1 MQFSKLRLTG
11 FKSFVDPTELDIQPG
26 LTGVVGPNGCGKSN
40 LVEALKWVMGETSAK
55 QMRGSE
61 MDDVIFSGT
70 RNRPARNIAE
80 VGLALDNS
88 SREAPSQFNDNDD
101 LDVTRKIERE
111 KGSTYRVNA
120 KEVRARDVHLLFA
133 DAASGARSTALVSQ
147 GQIGEVVS
155 AKPAQRRKLLEEAAG
170 ISGLHSRRH
179 EAELRLRGAETN
191 LERLDDIMVTLEAQM
206 LSLRKQVRQ
215 ATRYRNLNDHIRKA
229 EAILF
234 LIRWTAASLEME
246 QSSELLSEAEA
257 AVTATTSVTSA
268 ASVAQAEAASYLP
281 ELREKEAE
289 AAAALQRLNLAKESL
304 EEEEARLQAAQEEC
318 ETRLEQ
324 VTQDMER
331 ERNLAADANAA
342 MRNLGEENERISA
355 IEQDQE
361 AAINEAG
368 EKLAS
373 VRGEYEQQEHGLSEL
388 TERIAA
394 QEAQRHD
401 LARRRAEL
409 EARLARLRTS
419 NEELTAEIAQ
429 LEEAAIDRAAVAA
442 MEAKLSS
449 AADALEQARG
459 QVESAEQS
467 RIEATRQLTETQTQA
482 QTTMATAAK
491 LEAEARALAELL
503 ETGDPDLWP
512 PLIDAVTVEPGLE
525 SALGTA
531 LGDDLSAATDEAA
544 PVHWRNLP
552 NNGDAPALPS
562 GAEPLSNFVN
572 GPAALV
578 TRLSQIGVV
587 ADSETG
593 QRLMPQLKQ
602 GQRLVSRDGAFWRWD
617 GFTSTA
623 DAPTSAAI
631 RLEQRNRLAET
642 RESLESA
649 QTAAK
654 KAEAEVGAA
663 REAVETTTHQEQT
676 ARAAVREAE
685 TARESAQQEMS
696 QLQRQS
702 TENDTKLTARI
713 EAASRVA
720 ADLSEAE
727 NGLKEVS
734 ETEADLPDAEAGR
747 REVDSLRA
755 TVGEKRGEF
764 VEAQSAYDT
773 LKNQAEERRQRLAA
787 ITEELAN
794 WNTRKEGAAK
804 QLEELGERKQSLE
817 AERERLTQQP
827 EEIKRRHQD
836 ILDKVDE
843 AEEKRKDAADRL
855 AEAETKLADADRN
868 LREAEAKLA
877 AVREQRV
884 RAEAAVEQA
893 KQASEALIERMDDR
907 LNCGPG
913 ALREL
918 AGIAEDV
925 EEPELPELEAAE
937 KRVERLLRERENMG
951 PVNLRAETE
960 AQELKEQIET
970 LTTERE
976 DLLKAIDKLRRGINE
991 LNREGRKRLLT
1002 SFEEVDKH
1010 FQELFVRLFGGGRA
1024 HLELV
1029 ESDDPLEAG
1038 LEIMASPPGKRLQ
1051 VLSLLSGGEQALT
1064 ALSLLF
1070 AVFLTNPAPIC
1081 VLDEV
1086 DAPLDDANVDRF
1098 CTLVDEMAHSLST
1111 RFLVITHHR
1120 MTMARMDRLYGVTM
1134 GEQGVSQLVS
1144 VDLGEA
1150 IELRDIA

>member
-88 SREAPSQFNDNDD
+88 DRAAPSQFNDNDE

-246 QSSELLSEAEA
+246 HSSELLETAEA
-257 AVTATTSVTSA
+257 AVTATTSITSA

-281 ELREKEAE
+281 ELREKEAA
-289 AAAALQRLNLAKESL
+289 AAAALQRLTLAKESL
-304 EEEEARLQAAQEEC
+304 EEEEARLAAAQEEC

-331 ERNLAADANAA
+331 ERNLAADAGAA
-342 MRNLGEENERISA
+342 MRNLAEENDRISS

-373 VRGEYEQQEHGLSEL
+373 VRGEYEQQEQSLSEL
-388 TERIAA
+388 TERVVA
-394 QEAQRHD
+394 QEAQRND
-401 LARRRAEL
+401 LTRRRSEL
-409 EARLARLRTS
+409 EARLARLRNS
-419 NEELTAEIAQ
+419 NDELTAEIAK
-429 LEEAAIDRAAVAA
+429 LEEDAIDRKAVKA

-449 AADALEQARG
+449 AADTLEQTRG
-459 QVESAEQS
+459 QVESAEQA

-482 QTTMATAAK
+482 QTTLAEAAK

-503 ETGDPDLWP
+503 ETGDADLWP

-525 SALGTA
+525 GALGTA

-552 NNGDAPALPS
+552 ANGENPALPS
-562 GAEPLSNFVN
+562 DAEPLSNFVN

-578 TRLSQIGVV
+578 ARLSQIGVV
-587 ADSETG
+587 ADSDAG
-593 QRLMPQLKQ
+593 WRLLSQLKQ

-642 RESLESA
+642 RDSLESA
-649 QTAAK
+649 RTAASS
-654 KAEAEVGAA
+654 AEADVEAA
-663 REAVETTTHQEQT
+663 RQAVETTTQNEQT
-676 ARAAVREAE
+676 ARTAARDAE
-685 TARESAQQEMS
+685 GARDTAQQEMT
-696 QLQRQS
+696 QLQRQT
-702 TENDTKLTARI
+702 TENDTKLAARKD
-713 EAASRVA
+713 AASRVA
-720 ADLSEAE
+720 ADLGEAE

-734 ETEADLPDAEAGR
+734 KIETNLPDAEAGR

-755 TVGEKRGEF
+755 TVGEKRGEL

-794 WNTRKEGAAK
+794 WNARKEGATK

-817 AERERLTQQP
+817 AERERLAKQP

-855 AEAETKLADADRN
+855 AEAETRLADADRN

-877 AVREQRV
+877 GIREQRV
-884 RAEAAVEQA
+884 RAEAAVDQA
-893 KQASEALIERMDDR
+893 KQASEALIERMEDR
-907 LNCGPG
+907 LSCGPD

-925 EEPELPELEAAE
+925 EDPELPELEAAE

-1098 CTLVDEMAHSLST
+1098 CTLVNEMAHSLST

>member
-88 SREAPSQFNDNDD
+88 DRGAPSQFNDNDE
-101 LDVTRKIERE
+101 LDVTRKIARE

-246 QSSELLSEAEA
+246 QSSELLGEAEA

-268 ASVAQAEAASYLP
+268 ASVAQAEAASNLP

-304 EEEEARLQAAQEEC
+304 EEEEARLAAAQEEC

-373 VRGEYEQQEHGLSEL
+373 VRGEYEQQEQSLSEL
-388 TERIAA
+388 TERVAA
-394 QEAQRHD
+394 QEAQRND
-401 LARRRAEL
+401 LARRRSEL
-409 EARLARLRTS
+409 ETRLTRLRAS

-429 LEEAAIDRAAVAA
+429 LEEAAIDREAVAA
-442 MEAKLSS
+442 METKLSS
-449 AADALEQARG
+449 AAETLEQARS
-459 QVESAEQS
+459 QVESAEQA
-467 RIEATRQLTETQTQA
+467 RIEATRRLTETQAQS

-491 LEAEARALAELL
+491 FEAEARALAELL

-512 PLIDAVTVEPGLE
+512 PLIDAVTVESGLE

-552 NNGDAPALPS
+552 NNGDTPALPS
-562 GAEPLSNFVN
+562 GAEPLSNFVA

-578 TRLSQIGVV
+578 ARLSQIGVV

-593 QRLMPQLKQ
+593 WRLLPQLKQ

-642 RESLESA
+642 RGSLESA
-649 QTAAK
+649 QAA
-654 KAEAEVGAA
+654 A
-663 REAVETTTHQEQT
+663 
-676 ARAAVREAE
+676 
-685 TARESAQQEMS
+685 
-696 QLQRQS
+696 
-702 TENDTKLTARI
+702 
-713 EAASRVA
+713 
-720 ADLSEAE
+720 
-727 NGLKEVS
+727 
-734 ETEADLPDAEAGR
+734 
-747 REVDSLRA
+747 
-755 TVGEKRGEF
+755 
-764 VEAQSAYDT
+764 
-773 LKNQAEERRQRLAA
+773 
-787 ITEELAN
+787 
-794 WNTRKEGAAK
+794 
-804 QLEELGERKQSLE
+804 
-817 AERERLTQQP
+817 
-827 EEIKRRHQD
+827 
-836 ILDKVDE
+836 
-843 AEEKRKDAADRL
+843 
-855 AEAETKLADADRN
+855 
-868 LREAEAKLA
+868 
-877 AVREQRV
+877 
-884 RAEAAVEQA
+884 
-893 KQASEALIERMDDR
+893 
-907 LNCGPG
+907 
-913 ALREL
+913 
-918 AGIAEDV
+918 
-925 EEPELPELEAAE
+925 
-937 KRVERLLRERENMG
+937 
-951 PVNLRAETE
+951 
-960 AQELKEQIET
+960 
-970 LTTERE
+970 
-976 DLLKAIDKLRRGINE
+976 
-991 LNREGRKRLLT
+991 
-1002 SFEEVDKH
+1002 
-1010 FQELFVRLFGGGRA
+1010 
-1024 HLELV
+1024 
-1029 ESDDPLEAG
+1029 
-1038 LEIMASPPGKRLQ
+1038 
-1051 VLSLLSGGEQALT
+1051 
-1064 ALSLLF
+1064 
-1070 AVFLTNPAPIC
+1070 
-1081 VLDEV
+1081 
-1086 DAPLDDANVDRF
+1086 
-1098 CTLVDEMAHSLST
+1098 
-1111 RFLVITHHR
+1111 
-1120 MTMARMDRLYGVTM
+1120 
-1134 GEQGVSQLVS
+1134 
-1144 VDLGEA
+1144 
-1150 IELRDIA
+1150 

>member
-26 LTGVVGPNGCGKSN
+26 MTGVVGPNGCGKSN

-61 MDDVIFSGT
+61 MDDVIFAGS

-88 SREAPSQFNDNDD
+88 ERGAPAQFNDNDD
-101 LDVTRKIERE
+101 LEVTRKIERE

-147 GQIGEVVS
+147 GHIGEVVS

-229 EAILF
+229 EATLF
-234 LIRWTAASLEME
+234 LIRWTAASLEIE
-246 QSSELLSEAEA
+246 QSKEVLSEAEN
-257 AVTATTSVTSA
+257 AVTEMTSLASA
-268 ASVAQAEAASYLP
+268 ASVAQAEAAAYLP

-289 AAAALQRLNLAKESL
+289 AAAALQRLTLAKESL
-304 EEEEARLQAAQEEC
+304 EEEEARLVAAQEEC
-318 ETRLEQ
+318 ETRLVQ
-324 VTQDMER
+324 VAQDMER
-331 ERNLAADANAA
+331 ERTLAADANAA
-342 MRNLGEENERISA
+342 IRNLEEEKQRISGF
-355 IEQDQE
+355 EEDE
-361 AAINEAG
+361 NAAVTAAG
-368 EKLAS
+368 EKLG
-373 VRGEYEQQEHGLSEL
+373 VVKNEYDAEENRLGEL
-388 TERIAA
+388 TQEVAA
-394 QEAQRHD
+394 QEAKRND
-401 LARRRAEL
+401 LDRRRTEL
-409 EARLARLRTS
+409 DTRLSRLRAT
-419 NEELTAEIAQ
+419 NEELKAEIAK
-429 LEEAAIDRAAVAA
+429 LEEDAIDREAVAA
-442 MEAKLSS
+442 TESKLTS
-449 AADALEQARG
+449 ASELLATARE
-459 QVESAEQS
+459 QVESAEQA
-467 RIEATRQLTETQTQA
+467 RIEATRRLSETQA
-482 QTTMATAAK
+482 QSQETLAEAAK
-491 LEAEARALAELL
+491 LEAEIRALAELL

-531 LGDDLSAATDEAA
+531 LGDDLSAATNESA
-544 PVHWRNLP
+544 PVHWRHLPAIDSAPSLP
-552 NNGDAPALPS
+552 N
-562 GAEPLSNFVN
+562 GAEALSNFVK
-572 GPAALV
+572 GPDALIA
-578 TRLSQIGVV
+578 RLSQIGVV
-587 ADSETG
+587 ADAETG
-593 QRLMPQLKQ
+593 WRLLPNLKQ
-602 GQRLVSRDGAFWRWD
+602 GQRLVTRDGAFWRWD
-617 GFTSTA
+617 GYTSA
-623 DAPTSAAI
+623 AEAPTSAAI
-631 RLEQRNRLAET
+631 RLEQRNRLENT
-642 RESLESA
+642 RKSLESS
-649 QTAAK
+649 QSAASS
-654 KAEAEVGAA
+654 AEANVTAA
-663 REAVETTTHQEQT
+663 REAVETTTASEQA
-676 ARAAVREAE
+676 ARGAVRNAE
-685 TARESAQQEMS
+685 TAREAAQQEMV
-696 QLQRQS
+696 QLQRQTS
-702 TENDTKLTARI
+702 ENNTKLSAQKD
-713 EAASRVA
+713 AGHRVA
-720 ADLSEAE
+720 ADLAE
-727 NGLKEVS
+727 
-734 ETEADLPDAEAGR
+734 AEAGR
-747 REVDSLRA
+747 KAVTEDEASLTDVEEGRRQVNSLRA
-755 TVGEKRGEF
+755 VVGEKRGEL
-764 VEAQSAYDT
+764 VEAQSAFDT
-773 LKNQAEERRQRLAA
+773 LKNQAEERRNRLQA
-787 ITEELAN
+787 IASQLTN
-794 WNTRKEGAAK
+794 WNTRKEDAEK
-804 QLEELGERKQSLE
+804 QLEERSERKQALE
-817 AERERLTQQP
+817 AERERLAQQP

-855 AEAETKLADADRN
+855 AEAETKLADADRV
-868 LREAEAKLA
+868 LREAESKLA
-877 AVREQRV
+877 AVREKRV

-893 KQASEALIERMDDR
+893 DQASAALIERMEDR

-913 ALREL
+913 ALQEL
-918 AGIAEDV
+918 SGIDEDK
-925 EEPELPELEAAE
+925 ELPELEAAE

-951 PVNLRAETE
+951 PVNLRAEVE
-960 AQELKEQIET
+960 AQELNEQIDT

-976 DLLKAIDKLRRGINE
+976 DLTKAIDKLRRGINE
-991 LNREGRKRLLT
+991 LNREGRQRLLT

-1010 FQELFVRLFGGGRA
+1010 FQGLFVRLFGGGRA

-1070 AVFLTNPAPIC
+1070 AVFMTNPAPIC

-1098 CTLVDEMAHSLST
+1098 CTMVDEMAHSLST

-1120 MTMARMDRLYGVTM
+1120 MTMARMDRLFGVTM

-1144 VDLGEA
+1144 VDLGQA

>member
-1 MQFSKLRLTG
+1 MQFSKLQLTG

-26 LTGVVGPNGCGKSN
+26 VTGVVGPNGCGKSN

-88 SREAPSQFNDNDD
+88 DRVAPSQFNETDE

-111 KGSTYRVNA
+111 KGSTYRVNT

-179 EAELRLRGAETN
+179 EAELRLHGAETN

-234 LIRWTAASLEME
+234 LIRWTVVSLEMD
-246 QSSELLSEAEA
+246 QSGELLSEAEA
-257 AVTATTSVTSA
+257 AVTVTTSLTSA
-268 ASVAQAEAASYLP
+268 ASVVQAEAASYLP

-289 AAAALQRLNLAKESL
+289 AAAALQRLTLAKESL
-304 EEEEARLQAAQEEC
+304 EEEEARLAAAQEEC

-324 VTQDMER
+324 VGQDMER

-342 MRNLGEENERISA
+342 MRSLAEENERISS

-361 AAINEAG
+361 AAIDEAE
-368 EKLAS
+368 EKLAGI
-373 VRGEYEQQEHGLSEL
+373 RGEYDQQEHGLSEL
-388 TERIAA
+388 TEQVAG
-394 QEAQRHD
+394 QEAQRSD

-409 EARLARLRTS
+409 EARLARLRDS
-419 NEELTAEIAQ
+419 NEELAAEIFQ
-429 LEEAAIDRAAVAA
+429 LEEAAIDRVAIAA
-442 MEAKLSS
+442 MEAKLSD
-449 AADALEQARG
+449 AVTALEQART
-459 QVESAEQS
+459 QVESAEQA
-467 RIEATRQLTETQTQA
+467 RIKATRRLTETQAHA
-482 QTTMATAAK
+482 QTTLAIAAK
-491 LEAEARALAELL
+491 LEAEASALAELL
-503 ETGDPDLWP
+503 KTGDPDLWP
-512 PLIDAVTVEPGLE
+512 PLIDAVTVESGLE
-525 SALGTA
+525 GALGTA

-544 PVHWRNLP
+544 PIHWRNLP
-552 NNGDAPALPS
+552 NNGDNPALPS

-578 TRLSQIGVV
+578 ARLSQIGVV
-587 ADSETG
+587 ADSDTG
-593 QRLMPQLKQ
+593 WHLLPQLKQ

-623 DAPTSAAI
+623 DAPTSAAT
-631 RLEQRNRLAET
+631 RLEQRSRLAET
-642 RESLESA
+642 WGSFESA
-649 QTAAK
+649 QAAAK
-654 KAEAEVGAA
+654 LAEADVVTA
-663 REAVETTTHQEQT
+663 REAVETTTQQEQA
-676 ARAAVREAE
+676 ARAVVREAE
-685 TARESAQQEMS
+685 TARDTAQQEMT
-696 QLQRQS
+696 QLQQLA
-702 TENDTKLTARI
+702 TENNTKLAARND
-713 EAASRVA
+713 ATSRIA

-734 ETEADLPDAEAGR
+734 KTESNLPDAESGR
-747 REVDSLRA
+747 REVDSLRT
-755 TVGEKRGEF
+755 TVGEKRGEL
-764 VEAQSAYDT
+764 VEVQSAYDT

-787 ITEELAN
+787 ITEELAQ
-794 WNTRKEGAAK
+794 WNNRKEGAAK
-804 QLEELGERKQSLE
+804 QLEELGERKLSLE
-817 AERERLTQQP
+817 AERERLAQQP

-843 AEEKRKDAADRL
+843 AEKTRKDAADRL

-877 AVREQRV
+877 TIREQRV
-884 RAEAAVEQA
+884 RAKAAVEQA
-893 KQASEALIERMDDR
+893 KQASESLIERMEDR
-907 LNCGPG
+907 LSCDPE

-918 AGIAEDV
+918 SGIAEDA
-925 EEPELPELEAAE
+925 EMPELEAAE

-976 DLLKAIDKLRRGINE
+976 DLLKAIDKLRRGIND

-1002 SFEEVDKH
+1002 SFEEVDEH
-1010 FQELFVRLFGGGRA
+1010 FQELFIRLFGGGRA

-1098 CTLVDEMAHSLST
+1098 CTLVDELAHSLST

-1150 IELRDIA
+1150 IELRDSA